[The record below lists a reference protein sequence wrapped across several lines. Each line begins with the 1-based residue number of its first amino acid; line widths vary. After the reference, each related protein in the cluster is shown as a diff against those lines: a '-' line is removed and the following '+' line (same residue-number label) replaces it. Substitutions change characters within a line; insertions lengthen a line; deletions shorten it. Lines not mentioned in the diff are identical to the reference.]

1 MAALNIVLGMKE
13 QKLKRKYNINIGDED
28 FVFTKKNIILLV
40 LVGVIGGMIAGGL
53 GIGGGVILNP

>member
-1 MAALNIVLGMKE
+1 MAALNIFLGIKE